1 MKITMLP
8 FAKKTAAALALSLV
22 ASAPVLA
29 QSQQVLNFYN
39 WSDYIA
45 EDTINKFEK
54 ETGIKV
60 NFDVFDSSELL
71 EAKLLAG
78 NSGYDLVVTPA
89 TIIKRHIEAGVYLP
103 LDKQQLPNIKH
114 MHQTFMSTA
123 ATQDAG
129 NKHAMPYLWGT
140 TGIGIN
146 VDMVKKALGEDVP
159 LDSWDLV
166 FKPENMKKLASCG
179 VSFLDTADE
188 VYSVALN
195 YLGKSG
201 NSSNK
206 SDYQKNSETAQL
218 LKEIRPYVKQFN
230 SSAYVNNLANGN
242 ICVAVGY
249 SGDVLQAK
257 SRALEVN
264 NGINIEY
271 FIPKEGTSAWID
283 VLAIPNDAKNSAAA
297 HQFVNFLMRPEII
310 ADITN
315 YVTYANANT
324 SATKLVDPEIARNL
338 AIYPNEDTMKS
349 LFTNGQRT
357 KKINKLITRFWSHL
371 KTGS

>member
-1 MKITMLP
+1 MLP

-103 LDKQQLPNIKH
+103 LDKQKLPNIKH

-146 VDMVKKALGEDVP
+146 VDMVKKVLGEDVP

-195 YLGKSG
+195 YLGKNG

-206 SDYQKNSETAQL
+206 S
-218 LKEIRPYVKQFN
+218 
-230 SSAYVNNLANGN
+230 
-242 ICVAVGY
+242 
-249 SGDVLQAK
+249 
-257 SRALEVN
+257 
-264 NGINIEY
+264 
-271 FIPKEGTSAWID
+271 
-283 VLAIPNDAKNSAAA
+283 
-297 HQFVNFLMRPEII
+297 
-310 ADITN
+310 
-315 YVTYANANT
+315 
-324 SATKLVDPEIARNL
+324 
-338 AIYPNEDTMKS
+338 
-349 LFTNGQRT
+349 
-357 KKINKLITRFWSHL
+357 
-371 KTGS
+371 

>member
-1 MKITMLP
+1 MKIKMLP
-8 FAKKTAAALALSLV
+8 FAKNAAAALALTIT
-22 ASAPVLA
+22 ASTPTLA
-29 QSQQVLNFYN
+29 QTQQVLNFYN

-45 EDTINKFEK
+45 EDTIVKFEK

-103 LDKQQLPNIKH
+103 LDKQMLPNIKH
-114 MHQTFMSTA
+114 MHKTFMSTA

-140 TGIGIN
+140 TGIGYN
-146 VDMVKKALGEDVP
+146 VDMVQKALGKDVP

-201 NSSNK
+201 NSKNK

-297 HQFVNFLMRPEII
+297 HKFVNFLMRPEII

-324 SATKLVDPEIARNL
+324 SATKLVDPEIAHNL
-338 AIYPNEDTMKS
+338 AIYPNEETMKS

>member
-1 MKITMLP
+1 
-8 FAKKTAAALALSLV
+8 
-22 ASAPVLA
+22 
-29 QSQQVLNFYN
+29 
-39 WSDYIA
+39 
-45 EDTINKFEK
+45 
-54 ETGIKV
+54 
-60 NFDVFDSSELL
+60 
-71 EAKLLAG
+71 
-78 NSGYDLVVTPA
+78 
-89 TIIKRHIEAGVYLP
+89 
-103 LDKQQLPNIKH
+103 
-114 MHQTFMSTA
+114 
-123 ATQDAG
+123 
-129 NKHAMPYLWGT
+129 
-140 TGIGIN
+140 
-146 VDMVKKALGEDVP
+146 
-159 LDSWDLV
+159 
-166 FKPENMKKLASCG
+166 
-179 VSFLDTADE
+179 
-188 VYSVALN
+188 
-195 YLGKSG
+195 
-201 NSSNK
+201 
-206 SDYQKNSETAQL
+206 
-218 LKEIRPYVKQFN
+218 
-230 SSAYVNNLANGN
+230 
-242 ICVAVGY
+242 GY

-338 AIYPNEDTMKS
+338 AIYPNEETMRS

>member
-103 LDKQQLPNIKH
+103 LDKQKLPNIKH

-146 VDMVKKALGEDVP
+146 VDMVKKVLGEDVP

-195 YLGKSG
+195 YLGKNG

-206 SDYQKNSETAQL
+206 SDYQKNSEAAQL

-338 AIYPNEDTMKS
+338 AIYPNEETMKS